1 MKIYID
7 MYVYVKGDGM
17 KPCMLYD
24 SFAMYVNPGRE
35 KSPLVPLPPHTPW
48 GTLGH
53 PISPRW
59 TTERKNHI
67 GVL

>member
-35 KSPLVPLPPHTPW
+35 KSPLVPLPPPTPP
-48 GTLGH
+48 GEPSDTPSVPDG
-53 PISPRW
+53 PRNGR
-59 TTERKNHI
+59 TI
-67 GVL
+67 